1 MGARTKLMIRRP
13 SASPRAL
20 YDTESVLPRLYSP
33 KGDIHRLGWSYDTE
47 SVLPRCYS
55 PKGDIHRLGWS
66 LSCSLT
72 SRTTK
77 QILSD
82 FARKSDNLKS

>member
-20 YDTESVLPRLYSP
+20 YDTESVLPR
-33 KGDIHRLGWSYDTE
+33 
-47 SVLPRCYS
+47 CYS
-55 PKGDIHRLGWS
+55 PKEDMNRLGWS

>member
-33 KGDIHRLGWSYDTE
+33 KGVLERLGLVSGGGLA
-47 SVLPRCYS
+47 S
-55 PKGDIHRLGWS
+55 IS
-66 LSCSLT
+66 LNE
-72 SRTTK
+72 RNA
-77 QILSD
+77 D
-82 FARKSDNLKS
+82 